1 MMYLVS
7 TFAAGAAAIEIRNL
21 AVDDTAEKIQFNG
34 HGFADGDIVLSSA
47 AIGGGT
53 AANTAYVVDS
63 KTTNDFKLKT
73 FKAGATGNALD
84 AAGNAAVTFTD
95 ATGGAATLSKFGAKK
110 CKIAS
115 SATSDN
121 KVTCAAAPGFAIT
134 DELAV
139 YCTDLSTAD
148 ACKLDGN
155 VEGKTV
161 AGAGGALNTGS
172 GQGHLGHLDKVWA
185 TAATGTAF
193 QLAKKAPTDGAFA
206 AGEKIVIAADA
217 KVASQNAIWLLSKD
231 TGSVYAAAPKTLAAD
246 GGKWDVGT
254 FGGAA
259 YGGSATAAIAVC
271 GNAECGVTDGVGYW
285 YTAGSAATA
294 GLTDKNVYWI
304 DGGKGVAAP
313 GTPYSFKLNKVNA
326 TGVTLAEGTAQAV
339 TGSGKGDTYQR
350 IDAGDRLTGSET
362 TGNKIVFHGDKAST
376 YVQNAAVIFWCSDT
390 TTAADCDYKV
400 TGMTNGAQFKI
411 KSVATTKAV
420 LKATTGADGCTTAC
434 ADVAVTAD
442 SSTKTKGYL
451 LKKNAETATVFP
463 AAAAGS
469 AARSFAMLGS
479 AVAMATAFLLA

>member
-21 AVDDTAEKIQFNG
+21 AVDPADTAEKIQFNG

-139 YCTDLSTAD
+139 YCTDLSTAG
-148 ACKLDGN
+148 ACKLDGTK
-155 VEGKTV
+155 EGKTV
-161 AGAGGALNTGS
+161 AGTGGALNTGT
-172 GQGHLGHLDKVWA
+172 GGGDLGHLDKVWA
-185 TAATGTAF
+185 TAVDTAF

-206 AGEKIVIAADA
+206 NGDKIVIAGNADA
-217 KVASQNAIWLLSKD
+217 ASQNAIWLLSKD

-254 FGGAA
+254 T

-271 GNAECGVTDGVGYW
+271 GNAECGVTHGVGYW

-294 GLTDKNVYWI
+294 GLTDKNVYYI
-304 DGGKGVAAP
+304 DGGKGAAAP
-313 GTPYSFKLNKVNA
+313 KTPYAFKLNKVNA
-326 TGVTLAEGTAQAV
+326 TGVTLAEGAAQAV

-350 IDAGDRLTGSET
+350 IEAGDRLTGSET
-362 TGNKIVFHGDKAST
+362 TDNKIVFHGDKAST

-442 SSTKTKGYL
+442 SSGKTKGYL
-451 LKKNAETATVFP
+451 LKKHAETATVFP